1 MLAAAA
7 ALAMAL
13 PAVATAEL
21 PRDATPVPDLESRL
35 VAKINA
41 LRSRHGLRGLERSP
55 MLVRAARTHG
65 RSMLAG
71 GYFAHGD
78 LQRRLS
84 SLSRAGENLAWST
97 SVPTADRI
105 LRLWLASPPH
115 RRNLLSSAWRRTGIG
130 AVRGWGGGV
139 YGNRR
144 VTVIVADFGAP

>member
-7 ALAMAL
+7 ALTMAF
-13 PAVATAEL
+13 PAVASAEL
-21 PRDATPVPDLESRL
+21 PRDATAVPDLESRL
-35 VAKINA
+35 VATINA

-84 SLSRAGENLAWST
+84 NLSTVGENLAWST
-97 SVPTADRI
+97 SVPAADGI

-115 RRNLLSSAWRRTGIG
+115 RRNLLSPAWRRVGTG

>member
-1 MLAAAA
+1 MLAVAA
-7 ALAMAL
+7 ALAMAF
-13 PAVATAEL
+13 PAVASAEL
-21 PRDATPVPDLESRL
+21 PRDATAVPDLESRL
-35 VAKINA
+35 VATINA

-78 LQRRLS
+78 LPRRLS
-84 SLSRAGENLAWST
+84 NLSTVGENLAWST
-97 SVPTADRI
+97 SVPAADGI

-115 RRNLLSSAWRRTGIG
+115 RRNLLSPAWRRVGTG